1 MMYKTKISLFKSLFK
16 SKDVPYLLNLDQVF
30 KRIKEGKSK
39 HIIDNLKDDPSL
51 KTKLP
56 CIMFAGEFIERKKT
70 GLKEHSGLMVLDF
83 DKVPEND
90 YKRLFDQLKE
100 NKHIIALFRSPS
112 RNGIKGIVHIPKCN
126 AKEHEQYF
134 KEFVKDFN
142 YDYLDLSGCNVD
154 RVCFESYDPD
164 IYINYERVA
173 YAPKLIEDGFNINEK
188 VPLIPLSDEGKI
200 IDLIMAWNWS
210 RDFVDGQANNFVLD
224 ISGAFCEYGINET
237 TAQEYIINNVAIGD
251 FDEKKTRNTI
261 SSAYRIRS
269 FGSKYFEDYTRIDK
283 IKKDLKYTKE
293 KVKELHKID
302 DDVYEQ
308 VANDTEHHDFWYY
321 EKEKVKLIPLKYKL
335 FLERN
340 GFKKFFSGDSLKP
353 SFVKVKSNIV
363 QETSTEKIK
372 DFVLN
377 YLLDLDEEKVWA
389 YCVNYQVIFSDNY
402 LQFLDSIELIML
414 KDTRSKSFI
423 AYQNGILEVTKES
436 VVLNDYTD
444 CDGYIWKNQIIERD
458 FVPSSVTNNDYN
470 TFIINI
476 SNGEPLAIECT
487 IGYLLHTFKNKVNN
501 KAIILNDEVISD
513 NPEGGTGKGLFVQG
527 LRQIRR
533 TGILD
538 GKSFDDKKSFPYQ
551 TISQD
556 TQILV
561 FDDVKKNFDFESK
574 FSLVTEGITLERKN
588 KDAIKLS
595 VEDSPKMVLST
606 NYAIK
611 GEGNS
616 HNRRRHEI
624 EFAQYYNSSKTPYD
638 DFKRQLFDDWGVDD
652 YIAFDNYMVGCIQK
666 YFEFGLIEQANA
678 KNIKVRRFIAETSME
693 FVEWITDKDNEC
705 VDKRINKRNFYD
717 QFVEDYQDYKK
728 WLTQKKFNI
737 WVQKYSRYSSY
748 EYIEGHTNGNRWFE
762 LVNKVPF

>member
-16 SKDVPYLLNLDQVF
+16 SKDVPYLLTLDQVF
-30 KRIKEGKSK
+30 NRIKEGKSK
-39 HIIDNLKDDPSL
+39 DIINKLSTNPEL

-56 CIMFAGEFIERKKT
+56 CIMFSGEFIERKKT

-90 YKRLFDQLKE
+90 YKRLFDELKE

-112 RNGIKGIVHIPKCN
+112 RNGIKGIVHIPKCD
-126 AKEHEQYF
+126 AKTHEKYF
-134 KEFVKDFN
+134 KEFVKDFS

-164 IYINYERVA
+164 IYINYEGLV
-173 YAPKLIEDGFNINEK
+173 YSPKLIEDGFSINEK

-224 ISGAFCEYGINET
+224 ISGAFCEYGINES

-261 SSAYRIRS
+261 SSAYRLRS
-269 FGSKYFEDYTRIDK
+269 FGSKYFEDYTKIDK

-293 KVKELHKID
+293 KVKEIHKID
-302 DDVYEQ
+302 DEVYEQ

-353 SFVKVKSNIV
+353 SFVKVESNIV
-363 QETSTEKIK
+363 HETSTEKIK

-377 YLLDLDEEKVWA
+377 YLLNLDEDKVWS
-389 YCVNYQVIFSDNY
+389 YCVNYQIMFSDNY
-402 LQFLDSIELIML
+402 LQFLDSIELLML
-414 KDTRSKSFI
+414 KDTRSKSFV
-423 AYQNGILEVTKES
+423 AYRNGILHVTKDKL
-436 VVLNDYTD
+436 VLNDYTD
-444 CDGYIWKNQIIERD
+444 CDGYIWKNQIIDRE
-458 FVPSSVTNNDYN
+458 FTPSKVTTNDYKV
-470 TFIINI
+470 FINNI
-476 SNGEPLAIECT
+476 SGGEPLAFECT

-501 KAIILNDEVISD
+501 KAIMLNDEVISD

-527 LRQIRR
+527 LKQIRR

-538 GKSFDDKKSFPYQ
+538 GKAFDDKKSFPYQ

-588 KDAIKLS
+588 KDAIKLT
-595 VEDSPKMVLST
+595 VEDSPKVVVST

-616 HNRRRHEI
+616 HNRRRHEM
-624 EFAQYYNSSKTPYD
+624 EFAQHYNSSRTPYD
-638 DFKRQLFDDWGVDD
+638 EFKRQLFDDWNDND
-652 YIAFDNYMVGCIQK
+652 YVPFDNYMVGCIQK
-666 YFEFGLIEQANA
+666 YFDFGLIEQANA

-693 FVEWITDKDNEC
+693 FVDWITDKDNEC

-762 LVNKVPF
+762 LVNEVPF

>member
-1 MMYKTKISLFKSLFK
+1 MYKTKISLFKSLYK
-16 SKDVPYLLNLDQVF
+16 SKDVPYLLDLEQVF

-39 HIIDNLKDDPSL
+39 AIIEQMQTDPTA
-51 KTKLP
+51 KNKLP
-56 CIMFAGEFIERKKT
+56 CIMFSGEFIERKKT
-70 GLKEHSGLMVLDF
+70 GLKQHSGLMVLDF
-83 DKVPEND
+83 DKVPETD
-90 YKRLFDQLKE
+90 YNRLFNQLKQ

-112 RNGIKGIVHIPKCN
+112 RNGIKGVVRIPECD
-126 AKEHEQYF
+126 AKNHEKYF
-134 KEFVKDFN
+134 KEFVKDYH
-142 YDYLDLSGCNVD
+142 YDYIDISGCNVD
-154 RVCFESYDPD
+154 RVCFESYDPH
-164 IYINYERVA
+164 IYINYKGAE
-173 YAPKLIEDGFNINEK
+173 YSPKLTEDGFKVVEK
-188 VPLIPLSDEGKI
+188 TPMLPIQDDAKKI
-200 IDLIMAWNWS
+200 DIIMAWNWNKGFKEGE
-210 RDFVDGQANNFVLD
+210 RNNFILD
-224 ISGAFCEYGINET
+224 IAGAFCEYGVNESS
-237 TAQEYIINNVAIGD
+237 ALSYILNNVVIGD
-251 FDEKKTRNTI
+251 FSEDEARQTI
-261 SSAYRIRS
+261 KSAYRLRS
-269 FGSKYFEDYTRIDK
+269 FGIKYFEDYTRIDK

-293 KVKELHKID
+293 KVMEIHQINGE
-302 DDVYEQ
+302 VYEQ
-308 VANDTEHHDFWYY
+308 VTNDTEHHDFWFFDND
-321 EKEKVKLIPLKYKL
+321 KVKLIPLKYKQ

-340 GFKKFFSGDSLKP
+340 GFKKFFPGDSLKP
-353 SFVKVKSNIV
+353 SFVKVQSNIV
-363 QETSTEKIK
+363 QETSTEIIK

-377 YLLDLDEEKVWA
+377 YLLDINEEKVWS
-389 YCVNYQVIFSDNY
+389 YCANYQMMFSDNY
-402 LQFLDSIELIML
+402 LQFLDNIELIML
-414 KDTRSKSFI
+414 KDTREKSFI
-423 AYQNGILEVTKES
+423 AYENGILEVTKES

-444 CDGYIWKNQIIERD
+444 CDGYIWKNQIIKRE
-458 FVPSSVTNNDYN
+458 FTPSKNIANDYKV
-470 TFIINI
+470 FIHNI

-487 IGYLLHTFKNKVNN
+487 IGYLLYTYKNKVNN

-527 LRQIRR
+527 LREIRR

-538 GKSFDDKKSFPYQ
+538 GKSFDDKKSFAYQ

-624 EFAQYYNSSKTPYD
+624 EFAQYYNHSKTPYD
-638 DFKRQLFDDWGVDD
+638 DFKRQLFDDWDD
-652 YIAFDNYMVGCIQK
+652 KDYVAFDNYMVYCIQQ
-666 YFEFGLIEQANA
+666 YFIYGLIEQKNA

-693 FVEWITDKDNEC
+693 FYEWITDKDTN
-705 VDKRINKRNFYD
+705 VTGVRLNKRNFYD

-737 WVQKYSRYSSY
+737 WIQKYARFANFGYSD
-748 EYIEGHTNGNRWFE
+748 GNTNGSRWFE
-762 LVNKVPF
+762 LTEEIPF